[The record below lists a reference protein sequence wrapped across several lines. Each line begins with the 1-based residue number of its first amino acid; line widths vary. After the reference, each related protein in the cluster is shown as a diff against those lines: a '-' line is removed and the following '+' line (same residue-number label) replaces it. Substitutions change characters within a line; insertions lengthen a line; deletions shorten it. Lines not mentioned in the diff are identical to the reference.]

1 MQFFC
6 FFFLNIG
13 MNTELWSE
21 NCVVTQNHKRGG
33 RVLFTRQPFSWSICT
48 HYARILGVCFGW
60 GVDFSTLYL
69 KNACCLG
76 ASNVCRPTKSR
87 VSYNQICG
95 DAMYIRGMRFFF
107 FFLRQMKQGLFHCQ
121 KTCKVTETQ
130 KKLVTKNLRTN
141 SLLYGSYLVTH
152 AYIGMTFGEACTL
165 HRQITGLAISW
176 ALWYE
181 HAYAKVHKYGFYRF
195 QTHKY
200 RWT

>member
-1 MQFFC
+1 MLSRKTIKGEGGGCCSQ
-6 FFFLNIG
+6 G
-13 MNTELWSE
+13 
-21 NCVVTQNHKRGG
+21 NHFHDQYVLIMLEFWVFVLGG
-33 RVLFTRQPFSWSICT
+33 VL
-48 HYARILGVCFGW
+48 ILAPYTW
-60 GVDFSTLYL
+60 
-69 KNACCLG
+69 NACCLG

-95 DAMYIRGMRFFF
+95 DAMYIWGMWFFFF

-181 HAYAKVHKYGFYRF
+181 HAYAKVHKHGFHRF